1 MKQIQSITEGTWVEL
16 VPVQL
21 TEEQQTLMMS
31 RKEEDL
37 EAKTKLAVELKSK
50 REKALT
56 KAESKIAQGIYT
68 SLKPELKETDVYQLI
83 SVDMTLTGETGRG
96 IINCRVNGEHKQIRF

>member
-1 MKQIQSITEGTWVEL
+1 MKQIQAITEGTWVEL

-21 TEEQQTLMMS
+21 TEEQKSLMMS

-37 EAKTKLAVELKSK
+37 EAKSELLLEVKSK
-50 REKALT
+50 REKPLSEEDSAT
-56 KAESKIAQGIYT
+56 AQSIYN
-68 SLKPELKETDVYQLI
+68 SLKPELKETDEYQLI
-83 SVDMTLTGETGRG
+83 SVDMTLTGGTGRG

>member
-21 TEEQQTLMMS
+21 TQEQQSLLMS

-37 EAKTKLAVELKSK
+37 EAKAELIAEIKTK
-50 REKALT
+50 REKALST
-56 KAESKIAQGIYT
+56 EEVETATSIYNSFKPALQESD
-68 SLKPELKETDVYQLI
+68 EYQLI
-83 SVDMTLTGETGRG
+83 SVDMTLSNETGTG